1 MCLDRLTINA
11 FVFLNLRKLESQP
24 LRPTSYLC
32 DFLLS
37 VLNLFYYLIIKIIK
51 MLTIHY
57 TLCLFCLFQII
68 ADGVKGQD
76 LTEVAKLFNIYKE

>member
-1 MCLDRLTINA
+1 
-11 FVFLNLRKLESQP
+11 VFLNLRKLESQP

-37 VLNLFYYLIIKIIK
+37 VLNLFYYLIIK

-57 TLCLFCLFQII
+57 TLCLLCLFQII